1 MWERQNLFH
10 SVFPKPRIWVRSL
23 GLTCI
28 SLGAHI
34 DHMDRVEQ
42 WPF

>member
-1 MWERQNLFH
+1 MWERHILFH

-23 GLTCI
+23 GLMRI

-42 WPF
+42 RPF